1 MRNSEYGTKAPMV
14 SVTESVA
21 SPGKVIAVDLVGPSS
36 LFDGGVALTC
46 IDLYSRFPL
55 ATLLKDGSA
64 REVTK
69 ALQQIFS
76 LFGASE
82 RLISDNGASFRSQ
95 EMAVLLKQYGVTH
108 SFSSVY
114 YPQANG
120 VVERFHRRL
129 KSRMGKLRSEHP
141 QQY

>member
-1 MRNSEYGTKAPMV
+1 MRNSEYGTKASLV
-14 SVTESVA
+14 SVAESVA
-21 SPGKVIAVDLVGPSS
+21 SPGKVMAVDLVGPSS

-69 ALQQIFS
+69 ALQQIFL
-76 LFGASE
+76 LFGAPE
-82 RLISDNGASFRSQ
+82 HLIFDNAASFRSQ
-95 EMAVLLKQYGVTH
+95 EMAVLLKQYRVTH

-114 YPQANG
+114 YP
-120 VVERFHRRL
+120 
-129 KSRMGKLRSEHP
+129 
-141 QQY
+141 